1 MERAYKYRIYPTRQQ
16 ENLINQI
23 FGCCRFV
30 YNYYLNERQKAYLKD
45 GTSMSYN
52 DCASNLTILKK
63 SEEHSFLKDA
73 DSTALQSSLKSLDSA
88 FDGFFRRV
96 KSGKKPG
103 YPKFKSKRSHK
114 QSYTTKNNGSTIKI
128 VDNKIQLPKVGKVKI
143 KLSRPIDGKI
153 LSATVSRSAS
163 GKCYV
168 SLCCRV
174 EKMDHLPKTDAV
186 VGLDVGI
193 KDFAISS
200 DHERF
205 ENHKYLRTSEKRL
218 AKLQRKL
225 AKQELGSS
233 NWHKTRKKIA
243 SLHEKIAN
251 QRSDFLHKLSAYLV
265 RKYDIVC
272 LEDLA
277 PSNMV
282 RNHHLAKSI
291 SDASWSEFA
300 RQLVY
305 KADWYGKTVVKIDRF
320 YPSSQLCS
328 HCGAKWSG
336 TKDLKVRK
344 WTCPACGASL
354 DRDYNAAINILIEG
368 LRILNRL
375 DMLVA

>member
-1 MERAYKYRIYPTRQQ
+1 MERAYKYRIYPTQQ
-16 ENLINQI
+16 QVNLINQI

-30 YNYYLNERQKAYLKD
+30 YNHYLDKRQTLYKES
-45 GTSMSYN
+45 GTSMGYN
-52 DCASNLTILKK
+52 DCASDLTLLKK
-63 SEEHSFLKDA
+63 SEEHSWLKDV
-73 DSTALQSSLKSLDSA
+73 DSTALQSSLKALDSA

-143 KLSRPIDGKI
+143 KLSRPIDGRI

-163 GKCYV
+163 GKYYV

-174 EKMDHLPKTDAV
+174 DKPTELAKTDAV
-186 VGLDVGI
+186 VGLDVGV

-200 DHERF
+200 DHERYS
-205 ENHKYLRTSEKRL
+205 NNKYLRTYEKKL

-225 AKQELGSS
+225 AKKEQGGS
-233 NWHKTRKKIA
+233 NWHKARKKVA

-251 QRSDFLHKLSAYLV
+251 QRSDFLHKLSADLV
-265 RKYDIVC
+265 RKYDVIC
-272 LEDLA
+272 IEDLA

-305 KADWYGKTVVKIDRF
+305 KADWYGKTVVKVDRF

-336 TKDLKVRK
+336 TKDLNVRK
-344 WTCPACGASL
+344 WTCPACDASL
-354 DRDYNAAINILIEG
+354 DRDYNAAINILNEG
-368 LRILNRL
+368 LRIL
-375 DMLVA
+375 AQ

>member
-1 MERAYKYRIYPTRQQ
+1 MERAYKYRIYPTEQQ
-16 ENLINQI
+16 INLINQI

-30 YNYYLNERQKAYLKD
+30 YNHYLDKRQTAYKD
-45 GTSMSYN
+45 HGTSMGYN
-52 DCASNLTILKK
+52 DCATDLTLLKK
-63 SEEHSFLKDA
+63 SEEHVWLKDA
-73 DSTALQSSLKSLDSA
+73 DSTALQSSLKALDSA

-114 QSYTTKNNGSTIKI
+114 QSYTTKNNGSTVKI

-143 KLSRPIDGKI
+143 KLSRPIDGRI
-153 LSATVSRSAS
+153 LSATVSKSAS
-163 GKCYV
+163 GKYYV

-174 EKMDHLPKTDAV
+174 DKPTELAKTDAV

-200 DHERF
+200 DHERY

-218 AKLQRKL
+218 AKLQRQL
-225 AKQELGSS
+225 AKKELGSA
-233 NWHKTRKKIA
+233 NWHKARKKVA

-251 QRSDFLHKLSAYLV
+251 QRGDFLHKLSTNLV
-265 RKYDIVC
+265 RKYDIIC

-277 PSNMV
+277 PANMV

-291 SDASWSEFA
+291 RDASWSEFA
-300 RQLVY
+300 RQLEY
-305 KADWYGKTVVKIDRF
+305 KADWYGKTIVKIDRF

-336 TKDLKVRK
+336 AKDLNVRK

-368 LRILNRL
+368 LRILNKL